1 MIQEICSSNVSF
13 NPIEMFFSIDLHL
26 FKELLEL
33 WLLWGQ
39 IIDILPFRACQ
50 GKVLLHLNDLLQR
63 SCFNE
68 SQEQNFSRSI
78 ILDCRCHHVQNVQ
91 KFVRINFEQFFNEL
105 LQILFICS
113 LNCFLFFWDHQFSI
127 FKANFTNV
135 IVLVERSE
143 SSVDSVDEEL
153 SVVVLKCQDG
163 GLQILAIM
171 QKLIDF
177 DPLLLLILMSLHNVI
192 SDCLSWVLPDEKNRV
207 IPSSHQLNLV
217 VVRFIFHHI
226 QCPNFAFML
235 VITETGLLSDVPNLD
250 DSINRSCNDL
260 MVVDPLASHDGESLS
275 QGPQT
280 LPIEKTPSF

>member
-1 MIQEICSSNVSF
+1 MIQEVCASDVSF
-13 NPIEMFFSIDLHL
+13 NPIEMFFGIDLHL

-50 GKVLLHLNDLLQR
+50 GKVLLHLNDLFQR
-63 SCFNE
+63 NWLYK

-78 ILDCRCHHVQNVQ
+78 IFDSRCHHIQNVQ
-91 KFVRINFEQFFNEL
+91 KFVSVNFEQLFNEL

-113 LNCFLFFWDHQFSI
+113 LNCFLFFCDHQFPI

-135 IVLVERSE
+135 IVLVERCE
-143 SSVDSVDEEL
+143 SSVDGVDEEL

-163 GLQILAIM
+163 GLQIFAIM

-192 SDCLSWVLPDEKNRV
+192 PDFLSWVLPDEKNRV
-207 IPSSHQLNLV
+207 IASSHHLNLV
-217 VVRFIFHHI
+217 IVRFIFHHI

-260 MVVDPLASHDGESLS
+260 MVVDPLTSHDGKSLS
-275 QGPQT
+275 QGP
-280 LPIEKTPSF
+280 